1 MLVATIRKY
10 KMKRLL
16 RKILGK
22 TKVYVTL
29 RYFLSIYLM
38 YMENKKILKLI
49 FGNSNPTILN
59 GPFKGLSYLRVSTGS
74 MLLAKIIGSY
84 EEPIMHIIE
93 KIVSE
98 KKYKKIIDIGCAEGY
113 YAVGLAKLLPDCQIT
128 AIDTDSFALF
138 LCKKLSKLNQTEN
151 LILVNQFTES
161 IIQDSNLVDTLII
174 CDIEGDELVVLN
186 PNNAKF
192 LLNCDLLIECH
203 DFLVE
208 GTTQSLTE
216 FYEKTHTIEFI
227 PDYHVRFNHY
237 DIPKFNYAKKI
248 DLFDERR
255 PEGMNWLYLKKNP

>member
-1 MLVATIRKY
+1 
-10 KMKRLL
+10 MKRLL
-16 RKILGK
+16 RKFLGK

-29 RYFLSIYLM
+29 RCFLSIYLM
-38 YMENKKILKLI
+38 YMENKNILKLI

-84 EEPIMHIIE
+84 EEPIMHIFE

-113 YAVGLAKLLPDCQIT
+113 YAVGLAKLLPHCQIT
-128 AIDTDSFALF
+128 AVDNNSFALN
-138 LCKKLSKLNQTEN
+138 LCKKLAKLNATKNLIFLNEFTEN
-151 LILVNQFTES
+151 
-161 IIQDSNLVDTLII
+161 IIQDSNLVDTFII

-203 DFLVE
+203 DFLIE

-216 FYEKTHTIEFI
+216 FYEKTHHIEVI
-227 PDYHVRFNHY
+227 VDYPDRVRNY
-237 DIPKFNYAKKI
+237 DIPKFIYPKN
-248 DLFDERR
+248 LTLLDEKR
-255 PEGMNWLYLKKNP
+255 PEGMNWIYLKKIH